1 MFRKFL
7 LTISVG
13 MALFG
18 AAIVANASTFD
29 GNPAAPLPVT
39 TGYTD
44 AGDGATW
51 DFQVHSRDQGSWYS
65 LPAINAGHGP
75 DCSAP
80 PATHANTSYE
90 GSVFQCRDHVMTAIN
105 GSAGYAAIYMT
116 PNRLVDFSS
125 GEAVVSWDMSTQSL
139 SSRDW
144 VDIWITPWG
153 DNLTMPLDVDFPD
166 LQGPPKNAIH
176 IAMGYF
182 NGEPYFYLEGVY
194 RDGAKI
200 REISNAETLPA
211 STQSAILRERFEL
224 RISQG
229 HVKFSMPGRSM
240 TWLDDSIPT
249 LNFTQG
255 VVTWGHHSYTPEKDN
270 AGIPNTWHWD
280 NMSISPAVPFTMI
293 KALTRYVDGSGQR
306 MDFASPAP
314 ANGYLRFSGI
324 CAISLDGV
332 AVSPQVN
339 TRANEH
345 FQSYFLPIPAGT
357 QSASIGFAPDGWY
370 TGPCLAKDFS
380 IWSLNSSTSQTVV
393 PEITSTPTPTST
405 PSATN
410 TNTPTPVSSTATP
423 TSTATSTP
431 VPPTATPVPPTSTP
445 VPPTAT
451 PTPAPVNDRCTNRD
465 RNDANTGW
473 REVTGRWVELQPGLW
488 ACLVPSAGRVP

>member
-7 LTISVG
+7 LTISVA
-13 MALFG
+13 MAVFG

-65 LPAINAGHGP
+65 LPPINAGHGP

-153 DNLTMPLDVDFPD
+153 DNLTMPLEVDFPD
-166 LQGPPKNAIH
+166 LQGPPKNAVH
-176 IAMGYF
+176 IAMGYH
-182 NGEPYFYLEGVY
+182 NGDPYFYLEGVY
-194 RDGAKI
+194 RDGSKV
-200 REISNAETLPA
+200 REISNQETLPA
-211 STQSAILRERFEL
+211 STQSATLRERFEL

-229 HVKFSMPGRSM
+229 HVKFSMPGRSI
-240 TWLDDSIPT
+240 TWVDDSIPT
-249 LNFTQG
+249 LNFSQG

-270 AGIPNTWHWD
+270 AGVPNTWHWD

-314 ANGYLRFSGI
+314 ANSYLRFSGI
-324 CAISLDGV
+324 CAISVDGV
-332 AVSPQVN
+332 AVSPQVS

-345 FQSYFLPIPAGT
+345 FQSYFVPIAQGKT
-357 QSASIGFAPDGWY
+357 SVTFGFGPDDWY
-370 TGPCLAKDFS
+370 SGDCMAKDFS
-380 IWSLNSSTSQTVV
+380 IWSLDSTGTPIS
-393 PEITSTPTPTST
+393 TSTPPGTST
-405 PSATN
+405 STNTPIPSATN
-410 TNTPTPVSSTATP
+410 TPTPSATATP
-423 TSTATSTP
+423 TATTPPVLYECRTRDQRQTRPVGSTSWQ
-431 VPPTATPVPPTSTP
+431 TA
-445 VPPTAT
+445 
-451 PTPAPVNDRCTNRD
+451 NDPW
-465 RNDANTGW
+465 GS
-473 REVTGRWVELQPGLW
+473 VTIVASRAECVGD
-488 ACLVPSAGRVP
+488 

>member
-1 MFRKFL
+1 MTRIRIL
-7 LTISVG
+7 LAAVLVAAVG
-13 MALFG
+13 WSTVFATFSG
-18 AAIVANASTFD
+18 TPPVETFD
-29 GNPAAPLPVT
+29 GDPAAPQAFS
-39 TGYTD
+39 D
-44 AGDGATW
+44 AEW

-65 LPAINAGHGP
+65 LPPINAGHGA

-80 PATHANTSYE
+80 PATHHNTSYE

-105 GSAGYAAIYMT
+105 GSAGYGAVYMT

-144 VDIWITPWG
+144 VDIWITPWA
-153 DNLTMPLDVDFPD
+153 DNLTMPLEVDFPD
-166 LQGPPKNAIH
+166 LQGPPKNAVH
-176 IAMGYF
+176 IAMGYH
-182 NGEPYFYLEGVY
+182 NGDPYFYLEGVY

-200 REISNAETLPA
+200 REISNQTTLPA
-211 STQSAILRERFEL
+211 STQSATLRERFEL

-229 HVKFSMPGRSM
+229 HINFSMPGRSI
-240 TWLDDSIPT
+240 TWLDDSIPI

-280 NMSISPAVPFTMI
+280 NMSISPSVPFTMI
-293 KALTRYVDGSGQR
+293 KALSRYVDGSGQH

-314 ANGYLRFSGI
+314 ANSYLRFSGI
-324 CAISLDGV
+324 CAISVDGV
-332 AVSPQVN
+332 AVSPQVS

-345 FQSYFLPIPAGT
+345 FQSYFLPIAAGK

-380 IWSLNSSTSQTVV
+380 IWSLTTSTPIPTATPTAASTS
-393 PEITSTPTPTST
+393 TSTPTPTATDT
-405 PSATN
+405 PL
-410 TNTPTPVSSTATP
+410 PT
-423 TSTATSTP
+423 
-431 VPPTATPVPPTSTP
+431 PTATATP

-451 PTPAPVNDRCTNRD
+451 PTPQLFECRTRDQRQTRPVGSTSWQTASDPWGT
-465 RNDANTGW
+465 
-473 REVTGRWVELQPGLW
+473 VTIVASRAECVGD
-488 ACLVPSAGRVP
+488 